1 MSKFVYF
8 LKESLI
14 SSRRNLGTTIG
25 GIITLFLSLF
35 MVGVSIMFST
45 MISNV
50 TTSFEEEVNIRL
62 YISDDAKDKQIDAL
76 TQYLESMEGDNG
88 NVASVTFMD
97 KDAVLEEFKK
107 QTSSNTDIVDQLD
120 GNPLPRTYVIEL
132 KDTQKGQETAN
143 AIIANEAFTKI
154 ADNPENPGESVKYGQ
169 GTVERLFLVVNL
181 IRGACIAAIILLV
194 FISLVFLNN
203 TIRLAITARRKE
215 ISIMR
220 LVGASNGFIRGP
232 FIMEGVLQALVGA
245 ILAIIS
251 ISIIRSTAMPH
262 LETMVTF
269 LPLTVDPGVYTMI
282 YVVLIVA
289 GIAVGALGSAW
300 AMRKYL
306 KI

>member
-1 MSKFVYF
+1 MSKIVYF
-8 LKESLI
+8 VKESLI
-14 SSRRNLGTTIG
+14 SSRRNLGTTVG

-35 MVGVSIMFST
+35 MVGISIMFST

-76 TQYLESMEGDNG
+76 TQYLESLQTEEG

-97 KDAVLEEFKK
+97 KDAVLEEFKQ

-132 KDTQKGQETAN
+132 KDTQRVEETAN
-143 AIIANEAFTKI
+143 NILANETFTKI
-154 ADNPENPGESVKYGQ
+154 ADNPDNPSDSVKYGQ

-181 IRGACIAAIILLV
+181 IRVACIAAIVLLV

-232 FIMEGVLQALVGA
+232 FVMEGILQALVGA
-245 ILAIIS
+245 VLAIIC

-269 LPLTVDPGVYTMI
+269 LPLSVDPSVYTMI
-282 YVVLIVA
+282 YIILVVA
-289 GIAVGALGSAW
+289 GVVVGALGSIW